1 MTKDD
6 DVLIEYDLKKVDTPS
21 LKAVLYVIE
30 GDEYWLPRS
39 VIDDFE
45 DGTVAVARWFAE
57 KEGLV

>member
-21 LKAVLYVIE
+21 LKAVLYVID